1 MNYTNILKRA
11 WHNVLNYRAL
21 WIFGIILALVSFSW
35 ETAAF
40 IGRDDE
46 SGGIS
51 VVRGPDETFG
61 EALERTLQQ
70 ELDQAD
76 RALEEF
82 LARELTL
89 EVESNIAAVITVLL
103 STAVALYIIG
113 RVARYVCETALIRMV
128 NRHQETGQ
136 QQTIRQGFRLGWSR
150 SAWRLLLIELLVN
163 LVAVAASLLLFAL
176 IFSPMPLWIEGSES
190 TVIAGAILTAAIF
203 LLAVLV
209 IVLVVVFVSL
219 LKIFSRRACVIED
232 LGVTASVY
240 RGYALLRQNLK
251 RILPMWLV
259 MFAVNAGWPA
269 LLGFFLILLFGIG
282 ILLGGLPALLVNWLI
297 GLVAAGEAAVFIAAA
312 IGVIILIVIL
322 AAPLA
327 WLGGMRQVF
336 LSSMW
341 TLTYRELCQLEQ
353 LAQEVPP
360 EVQIAETPSR
370 ARGESGSGV
379 TPTDC

>member
-11 WHNVLNYRAL
+11 WRNVLNYRAL
-21 WIFGIILALVSFSW
+21 WIFGIILALVTFSW

-61 EALERTLQQ
+61 EALERTLQR

-82 LARELTL
+82 LARELTI
-89 EVESNIAAVITVLL
+89 EVESDIAAVITVLL
-103 STAVALYIIG
+103 STAVALYITG
-113 RVARYVCETALIRMV
+113 RMARYVSETALIRMV
-128 NRHQETGQ
+128 SRHQETGQ

-209 IVLVVVFVSL
+209 IVLVGVFISL
-219 LKIFSRRACVIED
+219 LKIFSRRACAIEG
-232 LGVTASVY
+232 LGVTASIY

-251 RILPMWLV
+251 RILPLGLV
-259 MFAVNAGWPA
+259 MFAVNASWPA

-282 ILLGGLPALLVNWLI
+282 ILLGGLPALLVNWLV
-297 GLVAAGEAAVFIAAA
+297 GLVAAGETAVFIAAA
-312 IGVIILIVIL
+312 IGVIILILIL

-327 WLGGMRQVF
+327 WLGGMRRVF

-353 LAQEVPP
+353 LAREVPP
-360 EVQIAETPSR
+360 EAPIAETPPW

-379 TPTDC
+379 TPPAR